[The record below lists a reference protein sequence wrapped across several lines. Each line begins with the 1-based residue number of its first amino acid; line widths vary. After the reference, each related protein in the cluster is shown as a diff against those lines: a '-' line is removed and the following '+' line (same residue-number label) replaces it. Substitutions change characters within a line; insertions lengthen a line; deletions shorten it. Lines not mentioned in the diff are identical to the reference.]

1 VVSPEG
7 KINPPLRAFFLP
19 GRKGLAMKKGLIIIS
34 IILMVFAV
42 LGMIEA
48 SQLERTMKM
57 GIGISFLPFW
67 MSTFIGVLSL
77 TLLISVLRGKKIKEP
92 ETPLFPKENIPR
104 VVVVTAALLGYI
116 IFLET
121 IGYIIS
127 TFLFFLIT
135 ILILQRKRV
144 MSILF
149 FGALFT
155 LILFAIFKVWLGSPL
170 PSGLFGI

>member
-1 VVSPEG
+1 
-7 KINPPLRAFFLP
+7 
-19 GRKGLAMKKGLIIIS
+19 MKKGLIIIS

-67 MSTFIGVLSL
+67 MSAFIGILAL
-77 TLLISVLRGKKIKEP
+77 TLLISALRGKINEP
-92 ETPLFPKENIPR
+92 DKPLFPRENILR
-104 VVVVTAALLGYI
+104 VVVVTTALLGYI
-116 IFLET
+116 FFLET

-127 TFLFFLIT
+127 TFLFFLVSIFV
-135 ILILQRKRV
+135 LQRKRIV
-144 MSILF
+144 SILF

>member
-1 VVSPEG
+1 
-7 KINPPLRAFFLP
+7 
-19 GRKGLAMKKGLIIIS
+19 MKKGLIIIS

-57 GIGISFLPFW
+57 GIGINFLPFW
-67 MSTFIGVLSL
+67 MSAFIGILAL
-77 TLLISVLRGKKIKEP
+77 TLFISALRGKISEP
-92 ETPLFPKENIPR
+92 DKPLFPRENIPR
-104 VVVVTAALLGYI
+104 VAIVTTALLGYI

-127 TFLFFLIT
+127 TFLFFLVT
-135 ILILQRKRV
+135 IFVLQRKRIV
-144 MSILF
+144 SILF

>member
-1 VVSPEG
+1 MAARRGSDL
-7 KINPPLRAFFLP
+7 PPPGLLSA

-67 MSTFIGVLSL
+67 ISALIGILSL
-77 TLLISVLRGKKIKEP
+77 TLLISVLRGKISEP
-92 ETPLFPKENIPR
+92 KTPLFPRENVPR
-104 VVVVTAALLGYI
+104 VVVVTSALLGYVF
-116 IFLET
+116 FLET

-127 TFLFFLIT
+127 TFLFLWIT
-135 ILILQRKRV
+135 ILILQRKKV
-144 MSILF
+144 MSSLF

-155 LILFAIFKVWLGSPL
+155 IILFVIFKVWLQSPL

>member
-1 VVSPEG
+1 
-7 KINPPLRAFFLP
+7 
-19 GRKGLAMKKGLIIIS
+19 MKKGLIIIS

-67 MSTFIGVLSL
+67 MSAFIGILSL
-77 TLLISVLRGKKIKEP
+77 TLLISVLRGKIREP

-104 VVVVTAALLGYI
+104 VVVVTAALMGYV

-121 IGYIIS
+121 IGYVIT

-155 LILFAIFKVWLGSPL
+155 SILFLIFKVWLGSPL